1 MQPKKSNLEIVRSQ
15 RDEAA
20 DFAHIARAVREL
32 RTSFASGLT
41 RSYEWRAS
49 QLDAMAQMMKVE
61 DTAICEALAQDLN
74 KPRIESFVTEINEVI
89 AGAHFLKS
97 NLKKWMKPT
106 RVSTPLVMQPG
117 KSYIQPEPLGVAL
130 VISAWNY
137 PVLLSLVPMLGA
149 IAAGNAAILKPSEL
163 APATSALLA
172 KLCEK
177 YLDQR
182 ALRVIEGGIPENTA
196 LLAEKFDH
204 IFYTGNGTVG
214 RIVMKAAAEHLT
226 PVTLELGGK
235 SPCVVDENVDLEVAA
250 KRIAWAKFFNCG
262 QTCVAPDYLLVHEKV
277 YDRFLDALGATLKRY
292 WGDDPSKSPD
302 YCRIVNARHH
312 RRLTDLIAGSGRV
325 VAGGQSDAASL
336 YIAPT
341 VLSDVPED
349 APAMRDEIFGPILP
363 VLKVASV
370 DEAIKRINARPK
382 PLALY
387 VFSSSDSTQQ
397 QIVANTSSGG
407 VVINHAVIHLGVQ
420 GLPFGGVGESGMGA
434 YHGKHSFDT
443 FSHKKAVLKR
453 ATVLEPDLVYPP
465 YSESKEKWL
474 RRLV

>member
-1 MQPKKSNLEIVRSQ
+1 VQPKKSNLEIVRGVRQ
-15 RDEAA
+15 EAVDLA
-20 DFAHIARAVREL
+20 FVGHTVDAL
-32 RTSFASGLT
+32 RSAFESGIT
-41 RSYEWRAS
+41 RSYEWRVS
-49 QLDAMAQMMKVE
+49 QLDAMVQMLKAE
-61 DTAICEALAQDLN
+61 DAALCEALKTDLG

-89 AGAHFLKS
+89 VGAHYLKA
-97 NLKKWMKPT
+97 NLRKWMKPAK
-106 RVSTPLVMQPG
+106 VSTPLVMQPG
-117 KSYIQPEPLGVAL
+117 KSWIVSEPLGVAL

-137 PVLLSLVPMLGA
+137 PVLLSLAPMLGA

-172 KLCEK
+172 KLCAK

-196 LLAEKFDH
+196 LLAQKFDH
-204 IFYTGNGTVG
+204 IFYTGNGMVG

-235 SPCVVDENVDLEVAA
+235 SPCIVDEHVDLEVAA

-277 YDRFLDALGATLKRY
+277 YDRFMDALTATVKRF
-292 WGDDPSKSPD
+292 WGDDPAQSPD
-302 YCRIVNARHH
+302 YCRIVNPRHH
-312 RRLTDLIAGSGRV
+312 RRLSDLLEGSGNV
-325 VAGGQSDAASL
+325 VIGGQTDPASL

-341 VLSDVPED
+341 VLRDVPED
-349 APAMRDEIFGPILP
+349 APVMRDEIFGPILP
-363 VLKVASV
+363 VLKVANIE
-370 DEAIKRINARPK
+370 EANKRINARPK

-387 VFSSSDSTQQ
+387 VFSSSDATQQ
-397 QIVANTSSGG
+397 NVIANTSSGG

-465 YSESKEKWL
+465 YTESKEKWL

>member
-1 MQPKKSNLEIVRSQ
+1 MQPQKSSLEIVRSQ
-15 RDEAA
+15 PEEAA
-20 DFAHIARAVREL
+20 DLAYIGQTVSSLRRAFED
-32 RTSFASGLT
+32 GLT
-41 RSYEWRAS
+41 RSYQWRAS
-49 QLDAMAQMMKVE
+49 QLDAVAQMLKAE
-61 DTAICEALAQDLN
+61 DAAFCEALRQDLN

-89 AGAHFLKS
+89 AGAHHLRS

-106 RVSTPLVMQPG
+106 KVSTPLVMQPG
-117 KSYIQPEPLGVAL
+117 KSWIQPEPLGVAL

-137 PVLLSLVPMLGA
+137 PLLLSLAPMLGA

-172 KLCEK
+172 KLCAQ
-177 YLDQR
+177 YLDAR
-182 ALRVIEGGIPENTA
+182 ALTVIEGGVPETTA
-196 LLAEKFDH
+196 LLAQKFDH

-235 SPCVVDENVDLEVAA
+235 SPCVVDEHVDLEVAA

-277 YDRFLDALGATLKRY
+277 HDRFLELLTATLKQF
-292 WGDDPSKSPD
+292 WGDDPAQSPD

-312 RRLTDLIAGSGRV
+312 RRLSELIPGSGQV
-325 VAGGQSDAASL
+325 VLGGQSDASSL

-341 VLSDVPED
+341 VLRDVPED
-349 APAMRDEIFGPILP
+349 APAMHDEIFGPILP

-370 DEAIKRINARPK
+370 DEAIRRINARPK

-387 VFSSSDSTQQ
+387 VFSSSDATQQ
-397 QIVANTSSGG
+397 QVIARTSSGG

-453 ATVLEPDLVYPP
+453 ATVLEPNLVYPP

>member
-1 MQPKKSNLEIVRSQ
+1 VQPKKTNLEIVRPVVQ
-15 RDEAA
+15 EAA
-20 DFAHIARAVREL
+20 DLAFVGHTVAAL
-32 RTSFASGLT
+32 RGAFESGIT
-41 RSYEWRAS
+41 RSYEWRVS
-49 QLDAMAQMMKVE
+49 QLDAMAQMVKAE
-61 DTAICEALAQDLN
+61 DAALCEALQQDLN
-74 KPRIESFVTEINEVI
+74 KPRTEAFVTEINEVV
-89 AGAHFLKS
+89 AGAHYLKK

-106 RVSTPLVMQPG
+106 KVSTPLVLQPG
-117 KSYIQPEPLGVAL
+117 KSWIQPEPLGVGL

-137 PVLLSLVPMLGA
+137 PLLLSLSPMLGA

-172 KLCEK
+172 KLCAK

-182 ALRVIEGGIPENTA
+182 ALRVIEGGVPETTA

-204 IFYTGNGTVG
+204 IFYTGNGLVG

-235 SPCVVDENVDLEVAA
+235 SPCIVDEKVDLAVAA

-277 YDRFLDALGATLKRY
+277 HDRFLELLTATLKQF
-292 WGDDPSKSPD
+292 WGDDPATSPD

-312 RRLTDLIAGSGRV
+312 RRLTDLIAGSGSV
-325 VAGGQSDAASL
+325 VVGGQSDAGSL

-341 VLSDVPED
+341 VLRDVPED

-363 VLKVASV
+363 VLKVASTE
-370 DEAIKRINARPK
+370 DAIKRINARPK

-387 VFSSSDSTQQ
+387 VFSSSDATQQ
-397 QIVANTSSGG
+397 QVITNTSSGG

-434 YHGKHSFDT
+434 YHGQHSFET

-453 ATVLEPDLVYPP
+453 PTVLEPDLMYPP
-465 YSESKEKWL
+465 YSANKEKWL